1 MIDEDRFRN
10 ESTQR
15 LFYGERVRRYPPDLA
30 QRTQN
35 KLKIVYAASRL
46 EDLTVPPGNRLEALK
61 GDRKGQWSI
70 RINEQWRICFVW
82 DGNKTTAIEVVD
94 YH

>member
-1 MIDEDRFRN
+1 MIDESRFRN
-10 ESTQR
+10 EKTLR
-15 LFYGERVRRYPPDLA
+15 LFYGEQVRRYPPDLV

-46 EDLTVPPGNRLEALK
+46 DDLAIPPGNRLEALR
-61 GDRKGQWSI
+61 GDRHGQWSI
-70 RINEQWRICFVW
+70 RINDQWRICFVW
-82 DGNKTTAIEVVD
+82 DGTGMIAIEVVD

>member
-1 MIDEDRFRN
+1 MIDERRFSDERAL
-10 ESTQR
+10 R
-15 LFYGERVRRYPPDLA
+15 LFYGEGVRRYPPDLL

-46 EDLTVPPGNRLEALK
+46 EDLAVPPGNRLESLK
-61 GDRKGQWSI
+61 GGRRGQWSI
-70 RINEQWRICFVW
+70 RVNDQWRICFAW
-82 DGNKTTAIEVVD
+82 DGTRTVAIEVVD

>member
-1 MIDEDRFRN
+1 MIDESRFRDQD
-10 ESTQR
+10 TLR
-15 LFYGERVRRYPPDLA
+15 LFYGERVRRYPPSLA

-46 EDLTVPPGNRLEALK
+46 DDLAVPPANRLEILK
-61 GDRKGQWSI
+61 GDRRGQWSI
-70 RINEQWRICFVW
+70 RINDQWRICFVW
-82 DGNKTTAIEVVD
+82 DGTRAISIEVVD

>member
-1 MIDEDRFRN
+1 MIDEGRFRN
-10 ESTQR
+10 ESTLR
-15 LFYGERVRRYPPDLA
+15 LFHGERVRRYPVELT

-35 KLKIVYAASRL
+35 KLKIIYAASRL
-46 EDLTVPPGNRLEALK
+46 DDLAVPPGNRLEALR

>member
-1 MIDEDRFRN
+1 MIDESRFRN
-10 ESTQR
+10 ESTLR
-15 LFYGERVRRYPPDLA
+15 LFCGERVRRYPPDLA

-46 EDLTVPPGNRLEALK
+46 EDLAVPPGNRLEGLR

-82 DGNKTTAIEVVD
+82 DGAKTTAIEVVD